1 MKKLILI
8 TGAILMVYLI
18 VITAAAQP
26 AKNTAPQAVTAD
38 VNTEHSG
45 YMIGVSDGR
54 VAVFHDGELYVRT
67 DTQVSTLPKADRTRL
82 ENGIH
87 LDSLKEIKELLQ
99 DYCS

>member
-26 AKNTAPQAVTAD
+26 TDNSAAQAETAEAD
-38 VNTEHSG
+38 AEHSG

-54 VAVFHDGELYVRT
+54 VAVFRDGELYVRT
-67 DTQVSTLPKADRTRL
+67 DTQVSSLPKADRMRL
-82 ENGIH
+82 EEGIY
-87 LDSLKEIKELLQ
+87 LDSLKEIKKLLQ